1 MRATL
6 FMALFF
12 TFTSIG
18 QAANSHIYSCIDR
31 KTNAKH
37 IVTVIPG
44 YKLVNTINTGYSF
57 DYSLDYINQ
66 NELHATLYMNKAN
79 ERKKFTIKIDR
90 KNLVMH
96 DTMHMWTYTEKPDY
110 DSLEHKKYLTK
121 IDSRIF
127 DCKPNKTE

>member
-1 MRATL
+1 MRA
-6 FMALFF
+6 ALFIVLF
-12 TFTSIG
+12 FNFSSMG
-18 QAANSHIYSCIDR
+18 QAEKPYKYSCIDR
-31 KTNAKH
+31 KTNAEH

-44 YKLVNTINTGYSF
+44 YKLVNTINTGHSF

-96 DTMHMWTYTEKPDY
+96 DTMRMWTYTEKPDY
-110 DSLEHKKYLTK
+110 DSLEHERYLTK
-121 IDSRIF
+121 IDSLIF
-127 DCKPNKTE
+127 D